1 MTQQPDIDATEL
13 ISVRISPDGRRLKI
27 RVRDGTGRT
36 STVALP
42 TNWLNQILNALPRP
56 GVAEVYPLDTWSM
69 DRPRDGQDL
78 LLTLRTPE
86 GRAVTFAVKPWQLE
100 GMATIATYGCTGG
113 VAKGTIH

>member
-13 ISVRISPDGRRLKI
+13 ISVRVSPDGRRLKI
-27 RVRDGTGRT
+27 RVRDSSGHIA
-36 STVALP
+36 SVALP
-42 TNWLNQILNALPRP
+42 TAWLNQILNALPRP

-69 DRPRDGQDL
+69 DRPPNGQDL

-100 GMATIATYGCTGG
+100 GMATIATYGCAGDA
-113 VAKGTIH
+113 AKGTIH